1 MIVWMGEQVRFGQ
14 DGLIAIGDAGAE
26 YTTGE

>member
-1 MIVWMGEQVRFGQ
+1 MIVRLGEQIQFGQ